1 MATPPDFTS
10 GQVLTAAHMNGVG
23 LWKLVPTTVTNG
35 TFNAVGDI
43 TVGSGVSSVAVNG
56 VFNSNYDNYRISINN
71 IVASTGG
78 DLRFQL
84 GTTATGYYGVYNYQ
98 VYTGTSSV
106 FYQNN
111 TANSYIGGLG
121 TIAGEQSI
129 IFDIF
134 NPNKATRSVWH
145 GQAYGNGYYFN
156 WGYQIA
162 DTTQYT
168 SFTISPGTGTLT
180 GGSISVYG
188 YN

>member
-1 MATPPDFTS
+1 MSYPSFNS
-10 GQVLTAAHMNGVG
+10 GDVLTATDMNAVG
-23 LWKLVPTTVTNG
+23 LWKIVPTGATNG
-35 TFNAVGDI
+35 TVDADGDV
-43 TVGSGVSSVAVNG
+43 TVGSGVSSVTVSG
-56 VFNSNYDNYRISINN
+56 VFGSNYDKYRISINN

-145 GQAYGNGYYFN
+145 GQSYGNGYYFN
-156 WGYQIA
+156 FGYQIA

-168 SFTISPGTGTLT
+168 SFVISPGTGTLT
-180 GGSISVYG
+180 GGTITVYG
-188 YN
+188 YK